1 MASPLIGD
9 RRRYEPGTLG
19 AATLRRRP
27 SQSLVVGRL
36 RRAIQRQWLAVV
48 LITLILAAVG
58 IAYDLAGGVRPAA
71 TAVYW
76 APLGLAVGLG
86 FGLLRELSR
95 NRVTSIS
102 SFGKHR
108 GYTILGA
115 SPELTP
121 GALRQ
126 LPPDKRTPVG
136 CLAFQ
141 PSSAFATAFRDL
153 QGAIGETRV
162 LSFIGAIPNEGATTA
177 ALCTAISATQQGRRV
192 IVLDCDLRRR
202 SLTRAL
208 GYDVDEGVLEA
219 AQAPESWRD
228 YLAEEEETGLH
239 FIPAGRLLSPWR
251 TLTGAPGFSVLIEEL
266 SRAYDLIVLDCPP
279 ALGNAEGTVI
289 ASMAERTIV
298 VTAWDR
304 TPVSAVRN
312 TMRALQRRP
321 QLATGVYVN
330 RVPAAY
336 RFGRLRPD

>member
-1 MASPLIGD
+1 MTSPLTGD
-9 RRRYEPGTLG
+9 RTRYEPGTLG

-36 RRAIQRQWLAVV
+36 QRAVRRQSLAVIG
-48 LITLILAAVG
+48 ITLLIAAAG
-58 IAYDLAGGVRPAA
+58 IVYDLAGGVRPASA
-71 TAVYW
+71 AVFW
-76 APLGLAVGLG
+76 VPLALAAALAIALV
-86 FGLLRELSR
+86 RELGR
-95 NRVTSIS
+95 NTVTSLS

-108 GYTILGA
+108 GYGILGA

-121 GALRQ
+121 GAMRQ

-141 PSSAFATAFRDL
+141 PASAFATAFRDL
-153 QGAIGETRV
+153 QGAIGDTRV
-162 LSFIGAIPNEGATTA
+162 LSFIGATPNEGATTA
-177 ALCTAISATQQGRRV
+177 ALCTAISATQQGRSV

-202 SLTRAL
+202 SLSRAL

-219 AQAPESWRD
+219 AQAPENWRD

-239 FIPAGRLLSPWR
+239 FIPAGRLRNPWR
-251 TLTGAPGFSVLIEEL
+251 TLVGAPGFATLIEEL

-279 ALGNAEGTVI
+279 ALGNADGAVI
-289 ASMAERTIV
+289 AGMAERSIV

-304 TPVSAVRN
+304 TRVSAVRN
-312 TMRALQRRP
+312 TMQALKRRP
-321 QLATGVYVN
+321 GLATGVYIN